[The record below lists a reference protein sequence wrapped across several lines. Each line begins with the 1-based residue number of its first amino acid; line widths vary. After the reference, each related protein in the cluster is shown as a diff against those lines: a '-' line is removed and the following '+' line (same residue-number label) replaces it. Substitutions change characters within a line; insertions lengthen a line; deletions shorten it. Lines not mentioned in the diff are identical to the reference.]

1 VNLSRSSRSDER
13 RSFSQVE
20 LKNVDLQQLQLSGYR
35 TQFVPMQNS
44 TAKRAAITEKP
55 RDEKQISRTKVPI
68 KDREIHAYT
77 PGGEK
82 ELKKQLNEP
91 H

>member
-1 VNLSRSSRSDER
+1 
-13 RSFSQVE
+13 
-20 LKNVDLQQLQLSGYR
+20 
-35 TQFVPMQNS
+35 MQNS